1 MSDMMQTVRE
11 RRSIRRFARTPVPR
25 DALEQMAEAARLS
38 PTGVNKQ
45 PLRFVV
51 VSAPALCAQ
60 IFPSTYWARRIPDG
74 SAGPTEATQPAAYI
88 LLLADTTINSGH
100 VDMDAGAAAMSIQL
114 AAQSE
119 GIGSCW
125 LASIDRPAILKLLG
139 IDAERFKLHTLV
151 ALGYPAMRAKAV
163 PMTGD
168 DTDYYL
174 LDPDTLAVP
183 KRPAQDVIC
192 WMED

>member
-1 MSDMMQTVRE
+1 MSDFIEVARG
-11 RRSIRRFARTPVPR
+11 RRTIRRFERKPIPR
-25 DALEQMAEAARLS
+25 EALEQMAEAARLS
-38 PTGVNKQ
+38 PTGVNRQ
-45 PLRFVV
+45 PLRFAV
-51 VSAPALCAQ
+51 VSAKALCEK
-60 IFPSTYWARRIPDG
+60 IFPHTHWARRIPDG

-114 AAQSE
+114 VAQAE

-125 LASIDRPAILKLLG
+125 LASIDRPAILSLLG
-139 IDAERFKLHTLV
+139 IDADRFKLHTLV

-183 KRPAQDVIC
+183 KRPAQDVVC